1 MSRGT
6 ARDENGGV
14 LVPIGDTPSPV
25 SPVRRLRRV
34 RSTMAAL
41 PGLGLEI
48 QSTPDGRK
56 AVLLPPALLDF
67 FVEDLARRAVE
78 WKERAR
84 KARVE
89 EQRRE
94 AVLRVETGE
103 ARREW
108 DATAD
113 AWTTQYLRLR
123 EEGKGYRESLRLIR
137 GPKQD
142 RREYPQICQIELGL
156 KEGLARR
163 RAQRHAE
170 ICRLAA
176 AGVPRQAI
184 ADRFKLSYVAV
195 YNIVKD
201 AGIPGP
207 TRESRKGLSPETI
220 DAVTV

>member
-67 FVEDLARRAVE
+67 FVEDLERRAAE
-78 WKERAR
+78 WKEQAR
-84 KARVE
+84 KARVA
-89 EQRRE
+89 EQCRE
-94 AVLRVETGE
+94 AELRVASGE

-113 AWTTQYLRLR
+113 AWTAQYLTLR

-163 RAQRHAE
+163 RAQRHAD

-176 AGVPRQAI
+176 EGMPRQAI
-184 ADRFKLSYVAV
+184 ADKFRLSYVAV
-195 YNIVKD
+195 HKILKA
-201 AGIPGP
+201 AGIPAASGDC
-207 TRESRKGLSPETI
+207 RK
-220 DAVTV
+220 AVRPSAHAVD